1 MIRIKGRVG
10 KKGEIYIPKK
20 IRESVGLIPGDEIEV
35 DVDEGKLVI
44 RKKPSA
50 LDLLKQ
56 RPLATIKVEE
66 MREIRKRLSERLSR

>member
-20 IRESVGLIPGDEIEV
+20 IRESVGLMPGDEIEV
-35 DVDEGKLVI
+35 YVDEGKLVI

-56 RPLATIKVEE
+56 KPFATVKVEE
-66 MREIRKRLSERLSR
+66 MREIRERLSERLSR